1 MNKKKIFVLIVS
13 ITLFQSCATTSFKEE
28 IFRNMA
34 VASIAGFAVGTMAN
48 KNVKGYGY
56 QYAGL
61 AAATAAVVTTL
72 HRAPDH
78 ERRELQAKL
87 KFINDIET
95 QKSKNISSDMPEDLK
110 NLVDTHHYDVYRI
123 NRWTQRGP
131 KLLVKESEAIELKE
145 VKTNEE

>member
-1 MNKKKIFVLIVS
+1 MNNKNILILLTTIF
-13 ITLFQSCATTSFKEE
+13 LFQGCATTSFKEE

-34 VASIAGFAVGTMAN
+34 IASIAGFAVGTITN
-48 KNVKGYGY
+48 KNVNGYGY

-72 HRAPDH
+72 YKDPDQ

-87 KFINDIET
+87 KFINDMEV
-95 QKSKNISSDMPEDLK
+95 QKSKNISDDMPDDLK
-110 NLVDTHHYDVYRI
+110 NLVNSHHYDVYRI
-123 NRWTQRGP
+123 NRWSQRGP